1 MKALSTYKQSQYE
14 GLYTSPEILKA
25 IETIAGDELLTPK
38 SRASKLWACSTA
50 EQNEQIA
57 NLAWSYASAE
67 VEELYWANTL
77 AFKR

>member
-1 MKALSTYKQSQYE
+1 MKALSAYKQSQYE

-25 IETIAGDELLTPK
+25 IETLAGDELLTPK
-38 SRASKLWACSTA
+38 SQAWQLWAWSTA

-57 NLAWSYASAE
+57 DLAWSYASAE
-67 VEELYWANTL
+67 VEELYWANML